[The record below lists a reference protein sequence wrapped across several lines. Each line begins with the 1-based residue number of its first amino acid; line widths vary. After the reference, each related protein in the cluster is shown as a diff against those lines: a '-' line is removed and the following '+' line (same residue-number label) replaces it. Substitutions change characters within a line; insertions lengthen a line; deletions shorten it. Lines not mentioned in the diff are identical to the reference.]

1 MKTNTIHAITAAV
14 LTGLLAGF
22 GSTTVTG
29 NILTGLTV
37 AVSSWAAV
45 ALIAMIAA
53 DYRSSPKGYFA
64 TTTVT
69 TGHFKGTPSNALRA
83 AGAKTRLA
91 A

>member
-29 NILTGLTV
+29 NVFTGLTV
-37 AVSSWAAV
+37 AVSSWAAI

-64 TTTVT
+64 TTVT
-69 TGHFKGTPSNALRA
+69 TGHFKGTSSSALRA
-83 AGAKTRLA
+83 GTKTRLA

>member
-29 NILTGLTV
+29 NLITGLTV

-64 TTTVT
+64 TTVT
-69 TGHFKGTPSNALRA
+69 TGHFKGTTSNALRA
-83 AGAKTRLA
+83 AGTKTRLA

>member
-29 NILTGLTV
+29 NMFTGLTV
-37 AVSSWAAV
+37 AVSSWAAI

-53 DYRSSPKGYFA
+53 DYRSSPKGYSVS
-64 TTTVT
+64 TVT
-69 TGHFKGTPSNALRA
+69 TGHFKGTTSNALRT